1 MYYTRANDNFHLSR
15 LSSIGTGRHNY
26 GSSRGCRKMQV
37 KVVDFFTKFQ
47 KQFFVFPLHSSRLVT
62 KLVNQPVRNK
72 QTVEAKLEAGR
83 RGSEPPAA
91 LKGVFFLFLVHLRK
105 STE

>member
-1 MYYTRANDNFHLSR
+1 
-15 LSSIGTGRHNY
+15 
-26 GSSRGCRKMQV
+26 MQVKV

-47 KQFFVFPLHSSRLVT
+47 KQFFVFPLRSSRLVT

-72 QTVEAKLEAGR
+72 QTVGAKLEAGR
-83 RGSEPPAA
+83 RGAEAPAA
-91 LKGVFFLFLVHLRK
+91 LKGVFFSFLVFLRM